1 MADNKISANL
11 SATDRLVVMDAIAT
25 IREKLPF
32 LVDLTT
38 EDRRTMLKMG
48 DKSRAF
54 VSKALEVA
62 TQNPEFLPRSFNVEE
77 MRRDLALYEALYPI
91 LLSLTQLQELVD
103 DTYIAIGSEAYA
115 AALAVYNY
123 AKASGDV
130 TGLDSVIDEMGRRFT
145 RRSKK
150 KQPETS
156 MN

>member
-11 SATDRLVVMDAIAT
+11 SATDRLAVMDAIAT

-130 TGLDSVIDEMGRRFT
+130 TGLDAVIDEMGRRFT

-156 MN
+156 VN

>member
-11 SATDRLVVMDAIAT
+11 SATDRLAVMDAIAT

-130 TGLDSVIDEMGRRFT
+130 TGLDAVIDEMGRRFT

>member
-1 MADNKISANL
+1 MADNKISANF
-11 SATDRLVVMDAIAT
+11 SATDRLAVMDAIAT

-62 TQNPEFLPRSFNVEE
+62 TQNPEFLPRSFDVEE
-77 MRRDLALYEALYPI
+77 MRRDLVLYEALYPI

-130 TGLDSVIDEMGRRFT
+130 TGLDAVIDEMGRRFT
-145 RRSKK
+145 RRTKK
-150 KQPETS
+150 KQPENS
-156 MN
+156 VN